1 MEVDDG
7 RRRPR
12 YQRRFEGS
20 EVHGEDSFPF
30 DQRQLKLDLGMPWDG
45 RSPRYL
51 TRAAELFSLASEG
64 TGRSIRDV
72 PLVVQL
78 ELFPEGTSY
87 GS

>member
-1 MEVDDG
+1 MI
-7 RRRPR
+7 
-12 YQRRFEGS
+12 S
-20 EVHGEDSFPF
+20 E
-30 DQRQLKLDLGMPWDG
+30 QLKLELGMPWDG

-51 TRAAELFSLASEG
+51 TKAAELFSLASEG
-64 TGRSIRDV
+64 TGRSIPDV

>member
-1 MEVDDG
+1 MEGDHG
-7 RRRPR
+7 QRGPRREG
-12 YQRRFEGS
+12 RFEGS
-20 EVHGEDSFPF
+20 EVDVEASLLRLSG
-30 DQRQLKLDLGMPWDG
+30 QLKLDLGMPWDG

-51 TRAAELFSLASEG
+51 TKAAELFSFTSEG
-64 TGRSIRDV
+64 TGRSIPDV